1 MIFIL
6 INIFN
11 IVQRN
16 PEWVKYKD
24 KGLKH
29 CFDLDELHMDIVAI
43 GRRAWASKSGVPFEI
58 LENAISEEVGN
69 NDRHED
75 TPELENMT
83 SNLDQRG
90 TLPMISTRKRA
101 RAARGLALKDGK
113 RLSAASA
120 LNKIINRLISPPN
133 PVCKVN
139 ANLIS
144 RWKKQA
150 LDNLISLF
158 YNQPQNVTNSDE
170 TRIQMLHAKIG
181 QLTVERDFLEL
192 ASNRLTSASVRK
204 W

>member
-120 LNKIINRLISPPN
+120 LNKIINRLINVVESHSMTTSFTHDPSGCSILE
-133 PVCKVN
+133 V
-139 ANLIS
+139 ANLLSTLS
-144 RWKKQA
+144 RVEYQS
-150 LDNLISLF
+150 DLF
-158 YNQPQNVTNSDE
+158 LLGTQLF
-170 TRIQMLHAKIG
+170 LHH
-181 QLTVERDFLEL
+181 EC
-192 ASNRLTSASVRK
+192 
-204 W
+204 